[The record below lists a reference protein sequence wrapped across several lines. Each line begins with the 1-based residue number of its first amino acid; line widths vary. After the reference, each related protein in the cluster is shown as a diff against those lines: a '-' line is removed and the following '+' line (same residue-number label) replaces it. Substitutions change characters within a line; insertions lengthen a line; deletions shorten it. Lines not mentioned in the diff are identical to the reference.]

1 MGISGNDVAKD
12 AADIII
18 MDDDFSS
25 IVLGIKEGRVLF
37 DNLKKSITYTLTHM
51 FPEVF
56 PIVLNLTI
64 GLPLALNPL
73 LLMTIDLLTELGPAI
88 SMAYEEAES
97 DIMERKPRNMATDRL
112 TSFPSLLYSLTAG
125 VVECIAC
132 FMTYLYVFN

>member
-125 VVECIAC
+125 VVECIVIFLC
-132 FMTYLYVFN
+132 RHVL